1 MTMIAGLACCYGVVC
16 NDDQHVI
23 AAGAFTKLVNRGFA
37 PKMLFGHQG
46 EEIGRWI
53 RISEV
58 EAGLFVVGQLVDR
71 HAIEEVGSGRCKGLS
86 LGDLVGVRKPIE
98 GGLSLCVEALD
109 LPEISLVHKPGNPGA
124 LIIDYCMGAC

>member
-1 MTMIAGLACCYGVVC
+1 MIAGLASCYGVVC
-16 NDDQHVI
+16 NDDQHII

-46 EEIGRWI
+46 EEIGRWL

-71 HAIEEVGSGRCKGLS
+71 HAIEEVESGRCRGLS
-86 LGDLVGVRKPIE
+86 LGDLVGVRRPIE
-98 GGLSLCVEALD
+98 RGLSLCVEVLD
-109 LPEISLVHKPGNPGA
+109 LPEISIVHQPGNPGA
-124 LIIDYCMGAC
+124 LMEAICTGAG